1 MLSTKD
7 KKRISDLSE
16 LIYLASKEVKILKHI
31 SWSENVRIDF
41 FKNNCN
47 KIPDVTYPKYDD
59 SDLVFL
65 LKEAG
70 KLFGDTK
77 YDVWLKDKVKE
88 IKRSSELLSVC
99 GTRDFFKVSSDIY
112 GLPSTPIH
120 DKTTMPRDLSRQF
133 EEIIN
138 SINSNQIMQMH
149 SGKLNSET
157 VAKGI
162 TKSVDAFFGESAPK
176 IKLVQGLSA
185 KATASSKTIK
195 IRENGEFD
203 QTDVRQLLNH
213 EAYIHV
219 ATTLNGRGQEKMK
232 ILGSNYGSITKTQEG
247 LAVFSEYITGSIDVD
262 RMRRISDRVLAIQM
276 AIDGADFIEVFK
288 YFVKKDNSKNQA
300 FESTR
305 RVFRG
310 GLLTGGAP
318 FTKDIVYLD
327 GLIRVYNFFRSA
339 ISQGKTECIEL
350 LFSGKIDIDDIPIVY
365 SLYKEGLVEKPQFI
379 PPWAVDLNYL
389 ICFFSF
395 SVFLEDV
402 NYDNVTNYYES
413 LLKGVD

>member
-1 MLSTKD
+1 MLSAKD

-31 SWSENVRIDF
+31 SWSENVRIEF

-47 KIPDVTYPKYDD
+47 KIPVVTYPKYDD
-59 SDLVFL
+59 SDLIFL
-65 LKEAG
+65 LKKSG
-70 KLFGDTK
+70 ILFGDTK
-77 YDVWLKDKVKE
+77 YDVWLKNKVKD

-99 GTRDFFKVSSDIY
+99 GTSDFFKLSSDIY

-149 SGKLNSET
+149 SSKLSSET
-157 VAKGI
+157 VAKEI
-162 TKSVDAFFGESAPK
+162 SKSVDAFFGELAPK

-247 LAVFSEYITGSIDVD
+247 LAVFSEFITGSIDVD

-288 YFVKKDNSKNQA
+288 YFVKKNNSNNQA

-310 GLLTGGAP
+310 GVLTGGAP
-318 FTKDIVYLD
+318 FTKDLVYLD

-350 LFSGKIDIDDIPIVY
+350 LFSGKIDLDDIPIIY
-365 SLYKEGLVEKPQFI
+365 SLYKEGLVKKPKFI

-395 SVFLEDV
+395 SVFLENV

-413 LLKGVD
+413 LLKGVN